1 MERFCRRYP
10 FESFTR
16 AAAATSVTALMKP
29 AGAGT
34 SEAAP
39 GSGKANPIAAPAMAD
54 ADFGAS
60 LADQLLPH
68 PAFFGGACPLSAADR
83 ERLAS
88 TVVVRANGAKVL
100 EAKSHPFACS
110 AGEIYVGSNPVG
122 GSTCS
127 ARFTGSI
134 LSSERIGILYLR

>member
-1 MERFCRRYP
+1 VRGGENLEVQVSLGSLRYEDDP
-10 FESFTR
+10 QW
-16 AAAATSVTALMKP
+16 
-29 AGAGT
+29 
-34 SEAAP
+34 
-39 GSGKANPIAAPAMAD
+39 GS
-54 ADFGAS
+54 
-60 LADQLLPH
+60 
-68 PAFFGGACPLSAADR
+68 LSAADR